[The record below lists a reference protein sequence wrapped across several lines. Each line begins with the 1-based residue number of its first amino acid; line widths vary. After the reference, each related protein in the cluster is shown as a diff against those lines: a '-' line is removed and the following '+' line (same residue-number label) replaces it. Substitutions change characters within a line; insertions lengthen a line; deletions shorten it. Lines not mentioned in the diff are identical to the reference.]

1 MSLTS
6 EVQGALGRRTWA
18 GGLEGVYANECWSRR
33 SSRRPGAILTAA
45 PPVTEVERQRL
56 VTHMQMTASWFE
68 DEVSGP
74 VADESGVSPVRDLV
88 DDPRGARSS
97 RGGRPDLLE
106 GSAESQAAPHHAD
119 PRNQGAPEVSERLSG
134 ARHVYVV
141 TTASRYP
148 VARTSSPRSVPFDE
162 TFD

>member
-74 VADESGVSPVRDLV
+74 VAGASGVSPVRDLV
-88 DDPRGARSS
+88 DD
-97 RGGRPDLLE
+97 LE
-106 GSAESQAAPHHAD
+106 VLDHLVVVGPIYWKD
-119 PRNQGAPEVSERLSG
+119 PQRAKQ
-134 ARHVYVV
+134 RHIMQIREIK
-141 TTASRYP
+141 AHPKYP
-148 VARTSSPRSVPFDE
+148 KG
-162 TFD
+162 